1 MGRTM
6 TAPAGQHHIHIRP
19 AAADD
24 CAAIAAV
31 LVAAFAE
38 YAPLYTPEGLAA
50 TTPASDTIRNRLDE
64 GSIWVAEREEDA
76 EIVGTVGTVAAVVRA
91 QGLYIRSMAVLPSA
105 RGQQIGEALFAQ
117 VERFAA
123 AQGHTRL
130 FLSTTPFLARAI
142 RLYERLG
149 FRQSDDGPHEL
160 FGTPLFT
167 MVKSLAT

>member
-1 MGRTM
+1 M
-6 TAPAGQHHIHIRP
+6 TAPAGQQHIRIRP

-64 GSIWVAEREEDA
+64 GPIWVAEREEDA
-76 EIVGTVGTVAAVVRA
+76 EIVGTVAAVVRER
-91 QGLYIRSMAVLPSA
+91 GLYIRSMAVLPSA

-149 FRQSDDGPHEL
+149 FQQSDEGPHEL
-160 FGTPLFT
+160 FGTPLVT
-167 MVKSLAT
+167 MIKSLAG

>member
-6 TAPAGQHHIHIRP
+6 TAFVGQHHIRIRP

-24 CAAIAAV
+24 CDAIAAV

-38 YAPLYTPEGLAA
+38 YAPLYTPAGLAA
-50 TTPASDTIRNRLDE
+50 TTPASDTIRNRLGE
-64 GSIWVAEREEDA
+64 GPIWVAERKEDSQ
-76 EIVGTVGTVAAVVRA
+76 IVGTVAAVARA
-91 QGLYIRSMAVLPSA
+91 HGLYIRSMAVLPSA
-105 RGQQIGEALFAQ
+105 RGQQIGEALIAQ

-130 FLSTTPFLARAI
+130 FLSTTPFLVRAI

-149 FRQSDDGPHEL
+149 FQQSDDGPHEL
-160 FGTPLFT
+160 FGTPLVT
-167 MVKSLAT
+167 MVKILAT